1 LAADSSTFH
10 HALLLLRTGD
20 LDGARQWL
28 QIAANGGHVRAMTLL
43 GLYHAES
50 GNETLAT
57 QWLTRA
63 AEAGDESAMNFLGAV
78 YDGQGNVA
86 AAVQWWGRAAQLG
99 NAQAMYNLGELLITA
114 GYTQDGEGW
123 VRAAAEAGHA
133 RAMSRLGDIIA
144 RATIP
149 EQRSSYGDRSS
160 YDRAPYGTAAQE
172 TPYNS
177 YESAAY
183 DPEPTSRPFETTYA
197 PNAWGTTADSGL
209 AATTNMGYAAS
220 TRLPG
225 GTYMEQQYGRR
236 Y

>member
-1 LAADSSTFH
+1 MQFAPREPALAADSSTFQ

-43 GLYHAES
+43 GLYHAEA

-78 YDGQGNVA
+78 YDGQGNIA

-99 NAQAMYNLGELLITA
+99 NAPAMYNLGELLISA

-133 RAMSRLGDIIA
+133 RAMSRLGEIIA

-149 EQRSSYGDRSS
+149 EQRPSSGYPGRYDSPERPYEGYESS
-160 YDRAPYGTAAQE
+160 AYDTSLPWGTAS
-172 TPYNS
+172 N
-177 YESAAY
+177 
-183 DPEPTSRPFETTYA
+183 
-197 PNAWGTTADSGL
+197 GL
-209 AATTNMGYAAS
+209 AASGLGYAAS
-220 TRLPG
+220 TQLPANSYGG

-236 Y
+236 

>member
-1 LAADSSTFH
+1 
-10 HALLLLRTGD
+10 
-20 LDGARQWL
+20 
-28 QIAANGGHVRAMTLL
+28 MTLL
-43 GLYHAES
+43 GLYHAEA

-99 NAQAMYNLGELLITA
+99 NAPAMYNLGELLISA

-123 VRAAAEAGHA
+123 VRAAAEAGHS
-133 RAMSRLGDIIA
+133 RAMSRLGEIIA

-149 EQRSSYGDRSS
+149 QQRPSAPGRS
-160 YDRAPYGTAAQE
+160 PYERG
-172 TPYNS
+172 PYEPYQDSS

-183 DPEPTSRPFETTYA
+183 EPEPSVRSWETTYS
-197 PNAWGTTADSGL
+197 PMPWGNDPADSGL
-209 AATTNMGYAAS
+209 AASMPGFAAS
-220 TRLPG
+220 TQLPAGGYGG
-225 GTYMEQQYGRR
+225 GTYMEQQYGRM
-236 Y
+236 